1 MAPCPGGSGS
11 SPRSPPSP
19 VSAEPLSSQ
28 VPPACPGAGQ
38 DFGELLL
45 VELQLCVSPPLLPV
59 QVPRD
64 GSTLWGQS
72 TKSILPQGS
81 TRSLSKTHPHF
92 PHPKTSPRW
101 DLWGLSCTPIW
112 VPALPE
118 EGSGS
123 KAPAGEAGGAA
134 AAQAGQIF
142 PRLEKQLL
150 ITDKTPSG
158 DFAPFSSPP
167 PAGAFAEGKTISPQ
181 TGMAQPG
188 PRMYTRDQT
197 LDQSPGR

>member
-1 MAPCPGGSGS
+1 MSWRLGELSKE
-11 SPRSPPSP
+11 PPQSRFCR
-19 VSAEPLSSQ
+19 AAFQ
-28 VPPACPGAGQ
+28 PGAPSLSWCGA
-38 DFGELLL
+38 GLWGTSPCRAAA
-45 VELQLCVSPPLLPV
+45 LCQPPLLPV

-101 DLWGLSCTPIW
+101 DLWGLSCTPTW
-112 VPALPE
+112 VPAPPE

-197 LDQSPGR
+197 LDQGPGR